1 MLNNIINTF
10 QNFNKAFDNRWKPT
24 NEDVDTLEYFN
35 LDLAKSIIQDLDDT
49 NAERIAKIILGFV
62 E

>member
-1 MLNNIINTF
+1 MLNNIINTC

-24 NEDVDTLEYFN
+24 SEDVDTLEYFN